1 MKLYIT
7 RHGTTEWNLE
17 RRLQGWGDSPLTED
31 GKNRAI
37 RLSNNLRD
45 VDFDMIYSSPQK
57 RALNTAKLIKG
68 NKNTEIKTHDGLKEL
83 RYGVWEGMYLT
94 DIEKKYPEDY
104 FSYRNA
110 PEEYVPKD
118 GESIIDLFQRVKSF
132 LDEISSKNH
141 KNVLIVSH
149 GITIKVLIS
158 IIKGLTWEEFSALEV
173 YTGTSLSVCEF
184 NNDKFEFLVEGDI
197 SHLD

>member
-1 MKLYIT
+1 MDKIWGEIMKLYIT

-110 PEEYVPKD
+110 P
-118 GESIIDLFQRVKSF
+118 
-132 LDEISSKNH
+132 
-141 KNVLIVSH
+141 
-149 GITIKVLIS
+149 
-158 IIKGLTWEEFSALEV
+158 
-173 YTGTSLSVCEF
+173 
-184 NNDKFEFLVEGDI
+184 
-197 SHLD
+197 